1 MARAAGSNTLDGV
14 KLPWQKADDSTSDA
28 ADADGSAAADTVDEN
43 GVDAL
48 AKPAQTPGKGRPT
61 PSRREAQGRKR
72 GPVAPAPMTRA
83 EARARKK
90 ELRNSMTKEERKAAS
105 AERRTQANERREL
118 MMQGDERYLP
128 VRDKGPVK
136 AYVRDLIDAKRHI
149 STMFIPFA
157 VAVMVFMFVTVNM
170 PQLAGIPMLILLFMI
185 VVMAIEGILT
195 GRRINNRV
203 RERWPD
209 TTETGFRLGW
219 YAFMRTTQLRR
230 MRIPR
235 PRVEPGDAV

>member
-1 MARAAGSNTLDGV
+1 M
-14 KLPWQKADDSTSDA
+14 KLPWQKADDTTSEA
-28 ADADGSAAADTVDEN
+28 ADADDSASADETAAEN
-43 GVDAL
+43 L
-48 AKPAQTPGKGRPT
+48 AKPVQTPGKGRPT

-83 EARARKK
+83 EARARRK
-90 ELRNSMTKEERKAAS
+90 ELKNSMSKEERKAAS

-128 VRDKGPVK
+128 IRDKGPVK
-136 AYVRDLIDAKRHI
+136 AYVRDLVDAKRHV
-149 STMFIPFA
+149 STLFIPLA
-157 VAVMVFMFVTVNM
+157 VVVMVFMFVTVNI
-170 PQLAGIPMLILLFMI
+170 PELAGIPMLILLVMVI
-185 VVMAIEGILT
+185 VMAIEGVLT

-235 PRVEPGDAV
+235 PRVKPGDAV

>member
-1 MARAAGSNTLDGV
+1 M
-14 KLPWQKADDSTSDA
+14 KLPWQKADDTTSEA
-28 ADADGSAAADTVDEN
+28 ADADDSASADETAAEN
-43 GVDAL
+43 L
-48 AKPAQTPGKGRPT
+48 AKPVQTPGKGRPT

-83 EARARKK
+83 EARARRK
-90 ELRNSMTKEERKAAS
+90 ELKSSMSKEERKAAS

-128 VRDKGPVK
+128 IRDKGPVK
-136 AYVRDLIDAKRHI
+136 AYVRDLVDAKRHV
-149 STMFIPFA
+149 STLFIPLA
-157 VAVMVFMFVTVNM
+157 VVVMVFMFVTVNI
-170 PQLAGIPMLILLFMI
+170 PELAGIPMLILLVMVI
-185 VVMAIEGILT
+185 VMAIEGVLT

-235 PRVEPGDAV
+235 PRVKPGDPV

>member
-1 MARAAGSNTLDGV
+1 M
-14 KLPWQKADDSTSDA
+14 KLPWQKADDTTSEA
-28 ADADGSAAADTVDEN
+28 ADADGSASVDETAAEN
-43 GVDAL
+43 L
-48 AKPAQTPGKGRPT
+48 AKPVQTPGKGRPT

-83 EARARKK
+83 EARARRK
-90 ELRNSMTKEERKAAS
+90 ELKNSMSKEERKAAS
-105 AERRTQANERREL
+105 AERRTLANERREL
-118 MMQGDERYLP
+118 MMQGDDRYLP
-128 VRDKGPVK
+128 IRDKGPVK
-136 AYVRDLIDAKRHI
+136 AYVRDLIDAKRHV
-149 STMFIPFA
+149 STMFIPVA
-157 VAVMVFMFVTVNM
+157 VAVMVFMLVTVNM
-170 PQLAGIPMLILLFMI
+170 PALAGIPMLLLLAMVI
-185 VVMAIEGILT
+185 IMGVEGFLT

-235 PRVEPGDAV
+235 PRVKPGDAV

>member
-1 MARAAGSNTLDGV
+1 M
-14 KLPWQKADDSTSDA
+14 KLPWQKADDTTSEA
-28 ADADGSAAADTVDEN
+28 ADADGSASVDETAAEN
-43 GVDAL
+43 I
-48 AKPAQTPGKGRPT
+48 AKPVQTPGKGRPT

-83 EARARKK
+83 EARTRRK
-90 ELRNSMTKEERKAAS
+90 ELKNSMSKEERKAAS

-118 MMQGDERYLP
+118 MMQGDDRYLP
-128 VRDKGPVK
+128 IRDKGPVK
-136 AYVRDLIDAKRHI
+136 AYVRDLVDSKRHV
-149 STMFIPFA
+149 STMFIPLA

-170 PQLAGIPMLILLFMI
+170 PQLAGIPMLLLLAMVI
-185 VVMAIEGILT
+185 IMGVEGVLT

-235 PRVEPGDAV
+235 PRVKPGDAV

>member
-1 MARAAGSNTLDGV
+1 MHPAGSNTLDGV
-14 KLPWQKADDSTSDA
+14 KLPWQKADDSTSEVA
-28 ADADGSAAADTVDEN
+28 ESAAADTADETAADPL
-43 GVDAL
+43 V
-48 AKPAQTPGKGRPT
+48 KPAQTPGKGRPT

-90 ELRNSMTKEERKAAS
+90 ELRNSMSKEERKAAA

-128 VRDKGPVK
+128 ARDQGPVK
-136 AYVRDLIDAKRHI
+136 AYVRDLVDAKRHV
-149 STMFIPFA
+149 STMFIPLA

-170 PQLAGIPMLILLFMI
+170 PEFAGIPMLLLLVMI
-185 VVMAIEGILT
+185 TVMAIEGILT
-195 GRRINNRV
+195 GRRVNNRV

-219 YAFMRTTQLRR
+219 YAFMRSTQLRR

-235 PRVEPGDAV
+235 PRVKPGDAV

>member
-1 MARAAGSNTLDGV
+1 MAHPARSNTLDGV
-14 KLPWQKADDSTSDA
+14 KLPWQKADESTSEA
-28 ADADGSAAADTVDEN
+28 AEAAAADGAAEPAADS
-43 GVDAL
+43 L
-48 AKPAQTPGKGRPT
+48 AKPSQTPGKGRPT

-90 ELRNSMTKEERKAAS
+90 ELRNSMSKEERKAAA

-136 AYVRDLIDAKRHI
+136 AYVRDLIDAKRHV

-157 VAVMVFMFVTVNM
+157 VVVMVFMFVTANRPEM
-170 PQLAGIPMLILLFMI
+170 AGVPMLILLVM
-185 VVMAIEGILT
+185 VAVMAIEGILT
-195 GRRINNRV
+195 GRRVNNRV

-219 YAFMRTTQLRR
+219 YAFMRSTQLRR

-235 PRVEPGDAV
+235 PRVKPGDAV

>member
-1 MARAAGSNTLDGV
+1 M
-14 KLPWQKADDSTSDA
+14 KLPWQKADESTSEATEADASGTAGTADETA
-28 ADADGSAAADTVDEN
+28 ADQP
-43 GVDAL
+43 

-72 GPVAPAPMTRA
+72 GPVTPAPMTRA

-90 ELRNSMTKEERKAAS
+90 ELRNSMSKEERKAAA

-128 VRDKGPVK
+128 ARDQGPVK
-136 AYVRDLIDAKRHI
+136 AYARDLVDAKRHV
-149 STMFIPFA
+149 STMFIPLA
-157 VAVMVFMFVTVNM
+157 VVVMVFMFVTVNR
-170 PQLAGIPMLILLFMI
+170 PELAGLPMLILLVM
-185 VVMAIEGILT
+185 VAVMAIEGTLT
-195 GRRINNRV
+195 GRRVNNRV

-235 PRVEPGDAV
+235 PRVQPGDAV

>member
-1 MARAAGSNTLDGV
+1 M
-14 KLPWQKADDSTSDA
+14 KLPWQKADDSTSA
-28 ADADGSAAADTVDEN
+28 ESESEETTE
-43 GVDAL
+43 VDAPA

-72 GPVAPAPMTRA
+72 GPVAPAPTTRA
-83 EARARKK
+83 EARARRK
-90 ELRNSMTKEERKAAS
+90 ELKNSMSKEERKAAA
-105 AERRTQANERREL
+105 AERRTLANERREL

-128 VRDKGPVK
+128 MRDKGPVK
-136 AYVRDLIDAKRHI
+136 AYVRDLVDSKRHVA
-149 STMFIPFA
+149 TMFIPIA
-157 VAVMVFMFVTVNM
+157 VAVMVFMFITVNN
-170 PQLAGIPMLILLFMI
+170 PQLAGIPMLILMVMI
-185 VVMAIEGILT
+185 AVMAVEGTLT

-235 PRVEPGDAV
+235 PQVKPGDAV

>member
-1 MARAAGSNTLDGV
+1 M
-14 KLPWQKADDSTSDA
+14 KLPWQKADDSTSTA
-28 ADADGSAAADTVDEN
+28 PEI
-43 GVDAL
+43 VDAHEAEAPS
-48 AKPAQTPGKGRPT
+48 AKPAQTAGKGRPT

-90 ELRNSMTKEERKAAS
+90 ELRNSMTKEERKAAAS
-105 AERRTQANERREL
+105 ERRTQANERREL

-136 AYVRDLIDAKRHI
+136 AYVRDLVDAKRHV
-149 STMFIPFA
+149 STLFIPLA

-170 PQLAGIPMLILLFMI
+170 PQLAGIPMLLLLVM
-185 VVMAIEGILT
+185 VAVMAIEGVLT
-195 GRRINNRV
+195 GRRVNTRV

-235 PRVEPGDAV
+235 PRVNPGDAV

>member
-1 MARAAGSNTLDGV
+1 M

-28 ADADGSAAADTVDEN
+28 PDSTAADTADE
-43 GVDAL
+43 AATTSL
-48 AKPAQTPGKGRPT
+48 AKPTQTPGKGRPT

-72 GPVAPAPMTRA
+72 GPVTPAPMTRA

-90 ELRNSMTKEERKAAS
+90 ELRNSMSKEERKAAA

-128 VRDKGPVK
+128 ARDQGPVK
-136 AYVRDLIDAKRHI
+136 AYVRDLVDAKRHV
-149 STMFIPFA
+149 STMFIPLA

-170 PQLAGIPMLILLFMI
+170 PQLAGVPMLLLLVMI
-185 VVMAIEGILT
+185 AVMAIEGILT
-195 GRRINNRV
+195 GRRVNNRV

-235 PRVEPGDAV
+235 PRVKPGDAV